1 MANHSTSNL
10 QGLNHDSLRKRRCHK
25 EDSIE
30 AAENLSFR
38 ISATDMVAE
47 RNNNKPVSWKKKS
60 SQLLYEN
67 LCLHAGNASSVR
79 GLTCTNQA
87 LRLWF
92 SRFHAVLICTNQA
105 LRLWF
110 LRLELLSGWCWSQSN
125 QWMLEILR
133 FLFISFQFNKAWFL
147 SVSFQSY
154 SGTISHFLEQCLR
167 TSCLNQCRAHNTLET
182 PCSYHLYRDQIP
194 AGALWALRSNGALSS
209 IWEHTILAPF
219 T

>member
-147 SVSFQSY
+147 FHFNPTLVPSP
-154 SGTISHFLEQCLR
+154 ISSTNACGRHA
-167 TSCLNQCRAHNTLET
+167 SIN
-182 PCSYHLYRDQIP
+182 
-194 AGALWALRSNGALSS
+194 AGL
-209 IWEHTILAPF
+209 IIL
-219 T
+219 